1 MGIFGYLP
9 EEIIINHIMPF
20 IYEPQPKNLMSD
32 IRSFYTDF
40 HLLDNY
46 NYYYNKYCLY
56 NDILDFINLE
66 NLLIRHYNCKNYT
79 AYHLSFYIAFNF
91 YTRRI
96 KNVYNKNRM
105 LWGLMTPTERTRF
118 INEYIIDI
126 DE

>member
-1 MGIFGYLP
+1 MAIFGYLP

-20 IYEPQPKNLMSD
+20 VYHPQPKNLMSD

-40 HLLDNY
+40 HLFDNY
-46 NYYYNKYCLY
+46 SYYYNTYCLY

-66 NLLIRHYNCKNYT
+66 NLLLRHYNCKNLSGYD
-79 AYHLSFYIAFNF
+79 LSFYVFSNF
-91 YTRRI
+91 YTIRI
-96 KNVYNKNRM
+96 KNVYSKNRM

-118 INEYIIDI
+118 INEYVIDI

>member
-1 MGIFGYLP
+1 MNIFERLP
-9 EEIIINHIMPF
+9 EEVIINNIMPF
-20 IYEPQPKNLMSD
+20 LYRPQPKDLLLD

-46 NYYYNKYCLY
+46 SYYYNTYCLY

-66 NLLIRHYNCKNYT
+66 NLLVRHYNCKNLS
-79 AYHLSFYIAFNF
+79 AYQLSFYVVCNF
-91 YTRRI
+91 YTIII
-96 KNVYNKNRM
+96 KNVSGKNRI

-118 INEYIIDI
+118 INEYVI